1 MPKPTRDASSYDIY
15 LEHSA
20 SGSAEKVGYMLAP
33 DESGGLGIRAAT
45 APLLAQQFQLGGFGY
60 DQVPADIY
68 VPIPFDSFE
77 GGAGYAEDS
86 GQGKNRYNYS
96 RGVDLSGHDKA
107 YLSPVN
113 TAHTGVSAA
122 PVKFLDGTDGF
133 FVIAGSA
140 VFEHDGVGTT
150 AWTSRHSLAGAGTDI
165 IEKDGTV
172 FVACGDAATYA
183 YSADGVT
190 FTNSTLAD
198 PYAHRFAVRGQSSGT
213 AVLFKITS
221 TGALK
226 TNTSGING
234 GAAWSA
240 ATQLGHTSEGMGAFL
255 EADDSLFAFK
265 KEGIYSFN
273 GTITEDVWTGGKQL
287 RRAQNGLSAL
297 RYINGKM
304 YTTYGDK
311 ILEVDPLS
319 LDMRWIFPAD
329 EMSGNSEINGQIT
342 AFTDDGTWIYFA
354 LKNSA
359 GNSYI
364 MKLRPGDEPIVHT
377 YIYLGASDCNAM
389 IIVGPGVV
397 HATNPCLVIG
407 AGSAVNHYVL
417 PRSGLRPE
425 DDSNMRFPLI
435 GTVYG
440 SWMDAAAPAF
450 RKFLNSGQVLGAN
463 LAAGRY
469 IKLQYEVDD
478 SGTQT
483 TLVTATGSGATS
495 ANISSTVEFS
505 RIRYA
510 SEFSTTVIIGTYI
523 VTPVLLAQSFNV
535 TLNPPRRRTWT
546 FDVLVGDRLPLRG
559 GGVSR
564 FSGRQLEDHLFDSL
578 TQRVTFYDRRGR
590 SHTVRV
596 LDIQANTAH
605 PRNEGDVEVFTVS
618 CAQVIEPFVLSAG
631 VYS

>member
-1 MPKPTRDASSYDIY
+1 MPKPTRDASPYDIY

-20 SGSAEKVGYMLAP
+20 SGVSERVGYMLAP

-45 APLLAQQFQLGGFGY
+45 APLLAQQLQLGGFGY

-77 GGAGYAEDS
+77 GGAGYAEDA

-96 RGVDLSGHDKA
+96 RGVDLSGHDRA
-107 YLSPVN
+107 YLSPLVQE
-113 TAHTGVSAA
+113 HTVVAAA
-122 PVKFLDGTDGF
+122 PAKFLDSTDGF

-140 VFEHDGVGTT
+140 IFEHDGVNTT
-150 AWTSRHSLAGAGTDI
+150 AWTSRHSLAGAGTDV
-165 IEKDGTV
+165 IEKDGTI

-183 YSADGVT
+183 YSTDGVT

-226 TNTSGING
+226 TNSSGING

-311 ILEVDPLS
+311 ILEIDPLS
-319 LDMRWIFPAD
+319 LDMRWVFPTD
-329 EMSGNSEINGQIT
+329 EMVGNSEINGQIT
-342 AFTDDGTWIYFA
+342 AFADDGTWIYFA

-359 GNSYI
+359 GNSYV
-364 MKLRPGDEPIVHT
+364 MKLRPGEEPIVHT
-377 YIYLGASDCNAM
+377 YIYLGANDCNAM
-389 IIVGPGVV
+389 IVVGPGVMV
-397 HATNPCLVIG
+397 TSNPCLVIG
-407 AGSAVNHYVL
+407 YGTKVAHFVL

-425 DDSNMRFPLI
+425 DDANMLFDT
-435 GTVYG
+435 GVSCNVYG
-440 SWMDAAAPAF
+440 SWMDAAATAF
-450 RKFLNSGQVLGAN
+450 RKFLNSGQVLARNVGSGTKAIT
-463 LAAGRY
+463 LM
-469 IKLQYEVDD
+469 YETDD
-478 SGTQT
+478 SGSQT
-483 TLVTATGSGATS
+483 TLVSATGVGTTS
-495 ANISSTVEFS
+495 TNVSSTVEFN
-505 RIRYA
+505 RIRYV
-510 SEFSTTVIIGTYI
+510 TNLLGTLSSS
-523 VTPVLLAQSFNV
+523 PVLLAQSFNV

-546 FDVLVGDRLPLRG
+546 FDIMVGDRLPLRG

-605 PRNEGDVEVFTVS
+605 PRNEGDVEVYTVS

-631 VYS
+631 VYG